1 MALTGQELQ
10 NKLLKDATRLFAFSE
25 ACPREENPY
34 RFKALLMVEALASAK
49 DEILANNSKNKFL
62 NDFIPSIIEQ
72 YKDKGYLSN
81 RQVEV
86 VEGVLAKNG
95 FNTEAILEA
104 AHNETEDAFVEL
116 QKAHA
121 KVINDVYLPRA
132 RAEYEAYCEQC
143 RAQAAR
149 RWHRRPAGSYQYKTF

>member
-10 NKLLKDATRLFAFSE
+10 DKLFKDATRLFAFSE

-34 RFKALLMVEALASAK
+34 RFKALLMVEALDSAK
-49 DEILANNSKNKFL
+49 EEILAKNPKNKFL
-62 NDFIPSIIEQ
+62 NDFIPSIIDQ

-104 AHNETEDAFVEL
+104 ARRETEDAFVEL

-121 KVINDVYLPRA
+121 AEINGVFLQKA
-132 RAEYEAYCEQC
+132 KFEYDSYVAQC
-143 RAQAAR
+143 KAQAAAR
-149 RWHRRPAGSYQYKTF
+149 YHRRGSYQYKVGY

>member
-34 RFKALLMVEALASAK
+34 RFKALLMVEALASKK
-49 DEILANNSKNKFL
+49 DEILANNTKNKFL

-104 AHNETEDAFVEL
+104 ARNETEDAFIEL

-121 KVINDVYLPRA
+121 RVINDVYLPRA

-143 RAQAAR
+143 KAQAAR
-149 RWHRRPAGSYQYKTF
+149 RWRPYQYKSY

>member
-10 NKLLKDATRLFAFSE
+10 DKLFKDATRLFAFSE

-49 DEILANNSKNKFL
+49 DKILAKNPKNKFL

-86 VEGVLAKNG
+86 VEGVLAKNC

-149 RWHRRPAGSYQYKTF
+149 RWHRRPAGSYQYKAF

>member
-10 NKLLKDATRLFAFSE
+10 DKLLKDATRLFAFSD

-49 DEILANNSKNKFL
+49 DEILAKNQKNKFL

-81 RQVEV
+81 RQVDV
-86 VEGVLAKNG
+86 VEGVLANNG

-143 RAQAAR
+143 KAQAAR
-149 RWHRRPAGSYQYKTF
+149 RWHRRPVGSYQYKSF

>member
-10 NKLLKDATRLFAFSE
+10 DKLFKDATRLFAFSE

-49 DEILANNSKNKFL
+49 DEILAKNPKNKFL

-121 KVINDVYLPRA
+121 DVYLPRA

-143 RAQAAR
+143 KAQAAR
-149 RWHRRPAGSYQYKTF
+149 RWHRRPAGSYQYKAY